1 MPARVSL
8 RYPHHSAQAT
18 TFFFFAPSD
27 RWGHVRHRIGCQPS
41 RSGDWCIAKDFDHF
55 DGVFDSA
62 FGHGATVTGLDGS
75 ISTAATES
83 VGTDAMVTEFDGT
96 LSTAATESGGTD
108 AIVTDLD
115 GSFPTAATESG
126 GTNAS
131 VTDLTVRPPL
141 QPRSQVVPMQL

>member
-1 MPARVSL
+1 
-8 RYPHHSAQAT
+8 
-18 TFFFFAPSD
+18 
-27 RWGHVRHRIGCQPS
+27 
-41 RSGDWCIAKDFDHF
+41 
-55 DGVFDSA
+55 
-62 FGHGATVTGLDGS
+62 
-75 ISTAATES
+75 
-83 VGTDAMVTEFDGT
+83 MVTEFDGT
-96 LSTAATESGGTD
+96 LSTADTESGGTD